1 MSKGNRSADPRKR
14 ALRLLAREH
23 FADYSSIYE
32 EIRPTAQNRYQARDR
47 ARVQLRSRFPARYL
61 ELYAQEQA
69 GPGTDI
75 PAEIRSKSWQRA
87 LARLADLQAPAY
99 QKLLGEFRGQGMS
112 RPRAADRAMAALR
125 EAKGDLFARLL
136 TEEYQLWLI
145 TSEPLA
151 GEAQTSVQHLLAL
164 REELRARGVSCDL
177 LSISG
182 QATLRVYCRSR
193 GGGVEAHDDTVTVA
207 LLCGRWWYCWP
218 EVMPISPVVP
228 VAYAAQA
235 IISELRPGDD
245 GDHRTASITS
255 LTVGRMLRSAR
266 MSIADPPARSPA
278 R

>member
-1 MSKGNRSADPRKR
+1 MSKGNRGADPRKR

-23 FADYSSIYE
+23 FADYISIYE
-32 EIRPTAQNRYQARDR
+32 EIRPTAQNRHQARDR
-47 ARVQLRSRFPARYL
+47 ARVQLRSRFPARYQ

-112 RPRAADRAMAALR
+112 RPRAADRAMAAVR
-125 EAKGDLFARLL
+125 EANGDLFARLL

-145 TSEPLA
+145 AAEPLA

-164 REELRARGVSCDL
+164 MEELRTRGVSCDL

-182 QATLRVYCRSR
+182 QATLRVSCRSK
-193 GGGVEAHDDTVTVA
+193 GGEEAQDDTVTVA

-245 GDHRTASITS
+245 DDHQTASITS
-255 LTVGRMLRSAR
+255 LAVGRMLRSAP
-266 MSIADPPARSPA
+266 MSMADPPVRSPA

>member
-87 LARLADLQAPAY
+87 LSRLADLQAPAY

-112 RPRAADRAMAALR
+112 RPRAADRAMAAVR
-125 EAKGDLFARLL
+125 EANGDLFARLL
-136 TEEYQLWLI
+136 TEEYQLWRI
-145 TSEPLA
+145 AIGTPGHGSADARAASA
-151 GEAQTSVQHLLAL
+151 GPAGGTQGPRSVL
-164 REELRARGVSCDL
+164 
-177 LSISG
+177 
-182 QATLRVYCRSR
+182 
-193 GGGVEAHDDTVTVA
+193 
-207 LLCGRWWYCWP
+207 
-218 EVMPISPVVP
+218 
-228 VAYAAQA
+228 
-235 IISELRPGDD
+235 
-245 GDHRTASITS
+245 
-255 LTVGRMLRSAR
+255 
-266 MSIADPPARSPA
+266 
-278 R
+278 